1 MSSEL
6 AALAI
11 LTGVHL
17 AAFGVFVAL
26 LFRADGGEDDVGGD
40 DGGSALPP
48 PRHPSGPSGDGLP
61 LPDALPARVRLREPA
76 RLGELLPP
84 GERRPAHP
92 RRPGTPVP
100 TPGSPSR
107 AGGPGSP
114 A

>member
-6 AALAI
+6 TALAI

-17 AAFGVFVAL
+17 GAFGVFVAL
-26 LFRADGGEDDVGGD
+26 LLGADRGEEDVGGD
-40 DGGSALPP
+40 DGGSALPVP
-48 PRHPSGPSGDGLP
+48 QRPSGPSGDTLP
-61 LPDALPARVRLREPA
+61 LTDAGPARVRLREPG
-76 RLGELLPP
+76 RLGDLLPA

-92 RRPGTPVP
+92 HRPPAPVP
-100 TPGSPSR
+100 TPRSPSR